1 MRMSKKKKNNLVKER
16 KLCKIFSFIDDL
28 SSINETHCCAIYL
41 EELHL
46 GKKNTDENEA
56 FLLI

>member
-28 SSINETHCCAIYL
+28 SSINETHYCAIYL

-46 GKKNTDENEA
+46 GKKILMKMRL
-56 FLLI
+56 FF